1 MTNKA
6 VYLGV
11 DIGGTKVAAGLV
23 NEKGEILSQV
33 RVAMNSTGSAMAGL
47 ASVQAAVDQ
56 VCGTLDG
63 AAAAIIGASSPG
75 PLDPNS
81 GIVIN
86 PPNLPCWRNF
96 PLKAELERVY
106 RVPVAIDNDANAAA
120 LAEAKWGAARGYSR
134 VFYATIGTGIGT
146 GWVGQIQAAS
156 FTQASQSAMGQ
167 CVANKLNAKPGS
179 PYIQPPAFGF
189 GSSFPNPATNIPGNV
204 LNPYVLTQQPGATS
218 PGNVSKLGA
227 ASGCTRCTCN

>member
-1 MTNKA
+1 LRDGPRLYRKPMRNVCRGNSSWASGRSASTQAVQAKVMTRTRK
-6 VYLGV
+6 YLTV
-11 DIGGTKVAAGLV
+11 AIATALTIAAGLISGNFSMAYAQIGGV
-23 NEKGEILSQV
+23 PGAPLAPLAPPPAPPAAPPAAGAPAP
-33 RVAMNSTGSAMAGL
+33 VAAAAPATTIQL
-47 ASVQAAVDQ
+47 APAPAVVQAAATPVPQ
-56 VCGTLDG
+56 VFRC
-63 AAAAIIGASSPG
+63 S
-75 PLDPNS
+75 
-81 GIVIN
+81 
-86 PPNLPCWRNF
+86 CF
-96 PLKAELERVY
+96 
-106 RVPVAIDNDANAAA
+106 
-120 LAEAKWGAARGYSR
+120 
-134 VFYATIGTGIGT
+134 GTGIGT

>member
-1 MTNKA
+1 MTRTRK
-6 VYLGV
+6 YLTV
-11 DIGGTKVAAGLV
+11 AIATALTIAAGLISGNFSMAYAQIGGV
-23 NEKGEILSQV
+23 PGAPLAPLAPPPAPPAAPPAAGAPAP
-33 RVAMNSTGSAMAGL
+33 VAAAAPATTIQL
-47 ASVQAAVDQ
+47 APAPAVVQAAATPVPQ
-56 VCGTLDG
+56 VFRC
-63 AAAAIIGASSPG
+63 S
-75 PLDPNS
+75 
-81 GIVIN
+81 
-86 PPNLPCWRNF
+86 CF
-96 PLKAELERVY
+96 
-106 RVPVAIDNDANAAA
+106 
-120 LAEAKWGAARGYSR
+120 
-134 VFYATIGTGIGT
+134 GTGIGT